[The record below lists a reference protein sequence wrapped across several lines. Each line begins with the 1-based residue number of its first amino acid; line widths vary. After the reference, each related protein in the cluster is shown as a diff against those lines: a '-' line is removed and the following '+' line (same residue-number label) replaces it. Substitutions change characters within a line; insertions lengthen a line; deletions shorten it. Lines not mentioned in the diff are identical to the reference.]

1 MNSIDQARSDL
12 RNFIADFQM
21 LTPDEVD
28 TITNGTNIQQFD
40 KGTLLLK
47 EGQVS
52 DKCYFVI
59 KGLVRQFYLIDGEEK
74 TTAFFMEKEPVNA
87 FTSSNTKTPSKHY
100 IECIEDCVLTVGTDD
115 LIENM
120 CQKVPRLENV
130 MRVEVEKNAGKFQ
143 DEYAAFIMSSPEE
156 RYLNL
161 LEKRPG
167 LMNRVPQHQIA
178 SFLGVKPE
186 SLSRIRKRLLTTRK
200 P

>member
-87 FTSSNTKTPSKHY
+87 FTSNNTKTPSKHY
-100 IECIEDCVLTVGTDD
+100 IECIEDCVLTVGTDN